1 VSENLARYHNP
12 NPQGSL
18 CDTSLNCVTMLRSP
32 LVQTISYF
40 FFFSSQHAM
49 GDSAVRMP
57 FNPYAD
63 VALRN
68 LKPTV
73 FFGITDYWDASI
85 CLFHTVVGW

>member
-1 VSENLARYHNP
+1 MSENLARYHNP